1 MPSHDDDA
9 PVPTRR
15 RKKKYHS
22 GQKKGN
28 SAPVSSSP
36 LGSGPTPLSFP
47 FSPPLFALR
56 IPVAILSSLR
66 LRLRGRERG
75 ERKEEEKGKIRF
87 RLSISHAHLLRKRN
101 SPTFTKRAE
110 KIFFHSSV
118 GIDIHELLFSYQF
131 GGSHTLGSQRVGGG
145 SLLVCSGGGQGK
157 KKKKA
162 FPLFLSFSPSAFIL
176 SSLTPFERT
185 KKRPHFPFSVWRK
198 KKIEGTFLDT
208 KKLLKTSTP
217 NVIWQKSS
225 YCAAVYFPLEFL
237 RLILGDQREGIPPPP
252 RKWEGRIWSQHH
264 HPTTDTFKTTFLR
277 RTKSRLSNS
286 RFEPKERRIGQ
297 LYHC

>member
-87 RLSISHAHLLRKRN
+87 RLSISHAHLLKKRN
-101 SPTFTKRAE
+101 LPTFTKRAE
-110 KIFFHSSV
+110 KSFYSSV
-118 GIDIHELLFSYQF
+118 GIDIHELHILISIWWIPHPRLPKGWWWLSSGLFRWWSRKEEEEGVSSFPFFFSIGLYPF
-131 GGSHTLGSQRVGGG
+131 KSDPIRKNEEKAAFPFFSMEKEEDRRNFLGH
-145 SLLVCSGGGQGK
+145 
-157 KKKKA
+157 KKA
-162 FPLFLSFSPSAFIL
+162 FKNIYS
-176 SSLTPFERT
+176 
-185 KKRPHFPFSVWRK
+185 
-198 KKIEGTFLDT
+198 
-208 KKLLKTSTP
+208 
-217 NVIWQKSS
+217 
-225 YCAAVYFPLEFL
+225 
-237 RLILGDQREGIPPPP
+237 
-252 RKWEGRIWSQHH
+252 
-264 HPTTDTFKTTFLR
+264 
-277 RTKSRLSNS
+277 
-286 RFEPKERRIGQ
+286 
-297 LYHC
+297 